1 MLGLTHELRPNR
13 AREITF
19 TQLTP
24 WAPLYFGGGGE
35 RQGYAKKNDIQASRF
50 LVKAGV
56 KYIGFW
62 KSYPRLLTPW
72 DQT

>member
-35 RQGYAKKNDIQASRF
+35 RQGYAKKNDIQAS
-50 LVKAGV
+50 
-56 KYIGFW
+56 
-62 KSYPRLLTPW
+62 
-72 DQT
+72 